1 MWLLSGGDKKIHAY
15 KSDKQQIC
23 EENIEEYFI
32 EFKDTDN
39 SIALCFDTK
48 SFNNYKKYVF
58 TKILK
63 FNNLTFFINI
73 YFQKSVIFWR

>member
-15 KSDKQQIC
+15 KSDNQQIC
-23 EENIEEYFI
+23 EENIEEYFV

-39 SIALCFDTK
+39 SVVLCFDTK

-58 TKILK
+58 TKNFIFKNVFK
-63 FNNLTFFINI
+63 FF
-73 YFQKSVIFWR
+73 Y